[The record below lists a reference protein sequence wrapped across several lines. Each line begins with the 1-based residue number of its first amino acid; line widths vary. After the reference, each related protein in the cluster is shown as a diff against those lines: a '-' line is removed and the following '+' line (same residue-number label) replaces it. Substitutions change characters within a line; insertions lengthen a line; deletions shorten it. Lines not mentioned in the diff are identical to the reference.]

1 MDFLKKNFLAIY
13 EGRDLRERQKAE
25 VIIRIALT
33 TAILLFFL
41 ILSSIFIQKASAL
54 GSIVLGIIIMEFFL
68 VIAIVLTKRGHNG
81 IAAHVMLIPLAS
93 FVWFLMFSLAGKQDV
108 LTLADTITYHFAIIG
123 MAILIANR
131 MAVVFYSIAAIVG
144 LVVFSVFMKGLGLM
158 NTTQFGDY
166 IADNVVAIVML
177 GSIGFMVIRNS
188 NNAHRSIQE
197 ALDESN
203 RNRASIN
210 NILMQTGEVAQAL
223 ASSTEEMAATTSNF
237 TINTQSQ
244 AASVEEIT
252 STVEEV
258 AATGESVFAMAEK
271 QAALTSKVKTDM
283 ESIFD
288 VVTQAVEQTKN
299 SLSMREDINKTVEKS
314 RAEIASVLEVM
325 AMAIEKFSDVRS
337 TVSIIEDISDKINL
351 LSLNAAIEAARAGE
365 YGRGFA
371 VVADEIGKL
380 ADGTSNNL
388 KSINE
393 LFQRSSEEIGNA
405 RTRLE
410 TFTGSLNGLIES
422 IERFGG
428 GMDVI
433 VELTSKDLDLNM
445 EARRSLDKVLEEATS
460 ILGATSEQKIAL
472 DEIGKSVAVINNT
485 SQEVATGS
493 EELMNTSKRLAG
505 TAQNLMGLSEE
516 KSPAGPLPC

>member
-1 MDFLKKNFLAIY
+1 MKFLAGNFFERY
-13 EGRDLRERQKAE
+13 AGRDVRDRQKAE
-25 VIIRIALT
+25 VIVRIAV
-33 TAILLFFL
+33 AAAVLLFLL
-41 ILSSIFIQKASAL
+41 IFSTILFQKDSGA
-54 GSIVLGIIIMEFFL
+54 GKTVLGIVVMEVFL
-68 VIAIVLTKRGHNG
+68 VSAIVLTRRGFNG
-81 IAAHVMLIPLAS
+81 IAAHVMLVPLS
-93 FVWFLMFSLAGKQDV
+93 VFVWILMFGLAGVQDV
-108 LTLADTITYHFAIIG
+108 FSVVDTIVYHFVIIG

-131 MAVVFYSIAAIVG
+131 TSVVLYTLVNMTG
-144 LVVFSVFMKGLGLM
+144 LVIFTWYMKKLGM
-158 NTTQFGDY
+158 INTSQFGDY
-166 IADNVVAIVML
+166 LADNTVGLVML
-177 GSIGFMVIRNS
+177 GYIGFMIIRNS
-188 NNAHRSIQE
+188 NNAHQSIQQ
-197 ALDESN
+197 ALEESN
-203 RNRASIN
+203 LHRTSIN
-210 NILMQTGEVAQAL
+210 SILTRTSEMAQAL

-237 TINTQSQ
+237 TANTQSQ

-271 QAALTSKVKTDM
+271 QAALTKKVKSDM

-299 SLSMREDINKTVEKS
+299 SLSVREDLNRTVERS
-314 RAEIASVLEVM
+314 RSEIATVLEVM
-325 AMAIEKFSDVRS
+325 ARAMAKFADVRS
-337 TVSIIEDISDKINL
+337 TVGIIEDISDRINL

-393 LFQRSSEEIGNA
+393 LFQLSSEEIGNA

-410 TFTGSLNGLIES
+410 AFTGSLNGLIES

-433 VELTSKDLDLNM
+433 VDLTARDLDLNT
-445 EARRSLDKVLEEATS
+445 EARRSLDSVLAEAS
-460 ILGATSEQKIAL
+460 NILAATSEQKIAL
-472 DEIGKSVAVINNT
+472 DEIGRSVAVINNT
-485 SQEVATGS
+485 SQEVANGS
-493 EELMNTSKRLAG
+493 EDLMNTSKRLAG
-505 TAQNLMGLSEE
+505 TAQNLMGLSEA
-516 KSPAGPLPC
+516 KSPAN